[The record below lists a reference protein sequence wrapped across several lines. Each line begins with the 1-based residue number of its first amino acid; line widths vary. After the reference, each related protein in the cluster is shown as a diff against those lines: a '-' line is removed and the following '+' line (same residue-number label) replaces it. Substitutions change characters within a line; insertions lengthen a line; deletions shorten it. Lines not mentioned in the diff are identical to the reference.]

1 MAAYAPSM
9 SAEEASRTHGNLHRA
24 AMLADREGVKTLDK
38 HG

>member
-1 MAAYAPSM
+1 M
-9 SAEEASRTHGNLHRA
+9 SAEEASRTHGNLHRAGA